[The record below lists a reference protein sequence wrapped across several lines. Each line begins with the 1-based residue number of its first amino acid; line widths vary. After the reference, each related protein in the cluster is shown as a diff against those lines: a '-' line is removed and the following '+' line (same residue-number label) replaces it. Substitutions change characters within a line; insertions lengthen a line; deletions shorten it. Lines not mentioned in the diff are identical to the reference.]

1 MLKNAIERFKNSNR
15 LKNITKISSGTL
27 VGQII
32 SFITVPIF
40 TRIYGAEIL
49 GIWAFLNAIYLFVNS
64 FSDLGLTYSIMVEK
78 DENKREKIYQILT
91 TIILLFSFI
100 ISIIIGIIYT
110 FFKENDTNLN
120 IWFLMI
126 YSLIAIF
133 TLQQVQI
140 CYTWLNRNG
149 KYDILMKNPLINNL
163 SFGIIGIILGI
174 IGLKQ
179 YGYYIGWIAGQILTL
194 MNMKKYMPKKS
205 INVNIREYKEIF
217 KENLNFVKYQLPT
230 NIINV
235 LKNQLPTFIIKPFF
249 GNTILG
255 YYSIT
260 LKILNIPITLLGNA
274 VGRVF
279 FQESTEMMNKGQGI
293 GEFTYRSITKMM
305 KVGAIPMILLISFGK
320 IAVRIFLGED
330 WEPAGDMLRI
340 VAFQTYFIFLTASVQ
355 GISINLKKQKYVM
368 YTYIAQSI
376 GIIISFFIGKFIF
389 DSIYIALLL
398 MVLIFIIINIVYFC
412 KMFIVMEISYKK
424 YLKQI
429 MINFGCILILSIII
443 SQIVDWVAKGVKI

>member
-27 VGQII
+27 AGQII

-49 GIWAFLNAIYLFVNS
+49 GIWAFLNSIYLFVNS
-64 FSDLGLTYSIMVEK
+64 FSDLGLTFSIMVEK

-100 ISIIIGIIYT
+100 TSIIIGVIYT

-179 YGYYIGWIAGQILTL
+179 YGYYIGWIAGQIVTL

-217 KENLNFVKYQLPT
+217 KESLNFIKYQLPT

-235 LKNQLPTFIIKPFF
+235 LKNQLPTFIIKLFF
-249 GNTILG
+249 RKYYVRVLFNNT
-255 YYSIT
+255 
-260 LKILNIPITLLGNA
+260 
-274 VGRVF
+274 
-279 FQESTEMMNKGQGI
+279 
-293 GEFTYRSITKMM
+293 
-305 KVGAIPMILLISFGK
+305 
-320 IAVRIFLGED
+320 
-330 WEPAGDMLRI
+330 
-340 VAFQTYFIFLTASVQ
+340 
-355 GISINLKKQKYVM
+355 
-368 YTYIAQSI
+368 
-376 GIIISFFIGKFIF
+376 
-389 DSIYIALLL
+389 
-398 MVLIFIIINIVYFC
+398 
-412 KMFIVMEISYKK
+412 
-424 YLKQI
+424 
-429 MINFGCILILSIII
+429 
-443 SQIVDWVAKGVKI
+443 

>member
-1 MLKNAIERFKNSNR
+1 MLKNAIEKFKNSKR

-32 SFITVPIF
+32 SLITVPIF

-49 GIWAFLNAIYLFVNS
+49 GIWAFLNSIYLFVNS
-64 FSDLGLTYSIMVEK
+64 FSDLGLTYSLMVEK
-78 DENKREKIYQILT
+78 NENKREKIYQILT
-91 TIILLFSFI
+91 SIILLFSFV

-120 IWFLMI
+120 IWFLII
-126 YSLIAIF
+126 YSLIAMF
-133 TLQQVQI
+133 TLQQIQI
-140 CYTWLNRNG
+140 CYTWLNRKG

-205 INVNIREYKEIF
+205 INANIREYKEIF
-217 KENLNFVKYQLPT
+217 KENLNFIKYQLPT
-230 NIINV
+230 NVINA
-235 LKNQLPTFIIKPFF
+235 LKNQLPTFIIKIFF
-249 GNTILG
+249 GSTILG

-260 LKILNIPITLLGNA
+260 IKILNIPITLLGNA

-279 FQESTEMMNKGQGI
+279 FQESTEMMNKGQSI

-320 IAVRIFLGED
+320 IAIRIFLGED
-330 WEPAGDMLRI
+330 WESAGDMLRI
-340 VAFQTYFIFLTASVQ
+340 VAFQTYFVFLTTSVQ

-376 GIIISFFIGKFIF
+376 GITISFLIGKFVF
-389 DSIYIALLL
+389 DSIYIALSL
-398 MVLIFIIINIVYFC
+398 MVLIFIIINIIYFC

-429 MINFGCILILSIII
+429 MINFVFILILSIII
-443 SQIVDWVAKGVKI
+443 SQVIDWVVKEVRI